1 VPRVIGTI
9 AFVLAFIGIGLTVV
23 FVAMSSGRRRSGRRD
38 RSESPEARRAWT
50 IGLTAVALLI
60 GVGLPLWIL
69 IVNSDSHAK
78 QVSGGIELTDAQVHG
93 REVFALRCANCHTL
107 AASNAV
113 GRVGPNLDQLASRV
127 PKLEPLVLDA
137 IKNGRARG
145 QGQMPVG
152 VVDGQDAKDVASYVN
167 RVAGRAN
174 Q

>member
-113 GRVGPNLDQLASRV
+113 GRVGPNLDQLNGGNV
-127 PKLEPLVLDA
+127 PTGLVLDA